1 MALPKQVQAQLAEVE
16 ELEKTLTAQ
25 TDEPKKKK
33 AKKEPE
39 VSEEKPEDTEAEV
52 PVEAEAAVEP
62 EEAEPA
68 DTSPTDVEA
77 EFEQKY
83 KTLRGKYDAEVPR
96 LHSQVK
102 DLTAKLANLTESLSA
117 KPKEPT
123 KPKEKVS
130 YVTDEDRA
138 EFGEELIEVQR
149 RVAKEVSQDYEERLE
164 QQNEVIEQLQKQLKQ
179 TGTQV
184 GEMSF
189 SQRLSQIVPDFA
201 EIDND
206 ERWVAWLNEHDPMLR
221 GPRRD
226 QAAAAFNAGDA
237 EAVAHYVKL
246 WKASLE
252 PEVSDA
258 RETRQ
263 VELEKQVAPNR
274 SANSAN
280 TKSVG
285 KDAKIYSERE
295 IEAAWNRIRSLNTRH
310 KYDEATKLE
319 ADITTAYLEGR
330 VR

>member
-16 ELEKTLTAQ
+16 EFEKKLNAQ
-25 TDEPKKKK
+25 KEEPAKNK
-33 AKKEPE
+33 AEEPE
-39 VSEEKPEDTEAEV
+39 VSEEQPEDTEAEV

-62 EEAEPA
+62 EEVEPA
-68 DTSPTDVEA
+68 NTSPTDVA
-77 EFEQKY
+77 DEFEQKY

-102 DLTAKLANLTESLSA
+102 DLTAKLNELIKVQEEQ
-117 KPKEPT
+117 PKEPT

-149 RVAKEVSQDYEERLE
+149 RVAKEVSQDYEERLD
-164 QQNEVIEQLQKQLKQ
+164 QQNEIIEQLQSQLKQ
-179 TGTQV
+179 TGNQV

-189 SQRLSQIVPDFA
+189 AQRLSQMVPDFA
-201 EIDND
+201 QIDND
-206 ERWVAWLNEHDPMLR
+206 ERWIAWLNEHDPMLR

-226 QAAAAFNAGDA
+226 QAALAFEKGDA

-246 WKASLE
+246 WKQTLE
-252 PEVSDA
+252 PEVPQE
-258 RETRQ
+258 RQTRQ
-263 VELEKQVAPNR
+263 SELEKQVAPNR
-274 SANSAN
+274 SANSAS

-295 IEAAWNRIRSLNTRH
+295 IAAAWNKIRTLNTRNQ
-310 KYDEATKLE
+310 YDEATKLE
-319 ADITTAYLEGR
+319 AEITAAYLEGR